1 MSTPLK
7 TDDKTTIAPEV
18 LSTIAS
24 LTTLQVPG
32 VSRLSTTPISHVKG
46 LFKPRQHTQGVTLEV
61 KDDSVFVE
69 IYVIMESDVNIQEV
83 GREIQHRVARAI
95 SEMVGMK
102 VGRINIHVEDIDFPS
117 ESEASQS

>member
-1 MSTPLK
+1 MSTPLT

-32 VSRLSTTPISHVKG
+32 VRRLSTTHINHVKG
-46 LFKPRQHTQGVTLEV
+46 LFKPRQHTQGVALEV
-61 KDDSVFVE
+61 KDDNVFVD
-69 IYVIMESDVNIQEV
+69 IYVVVESDVNIQKV
-83 GREIQHRVARAI
+83 AREIQQRVARAI
-95 SEMVGMK
+95 SEMVGMN